1 MQTAMRK
8 LDTLWASLS
17 RDDPDFGRAVQVRTL
32 AALLALFSMML
43 PWVRLDGY
51 TESMTGAE
59 LLAFAFTSPERGAMF
74 RTVPLGAI
82 ALLLVPLAAA
92 ATAVYSFV
100 KNVQGEHPIAA
111 NLALIFLPIVMLFF
125 GQALTASD
133 QPRLVWV
140 SIPRPGII
148 LMIACNAGLL
158 AHSLHVESQGRR

>member
-8 LDTLWASLS
+8 LDNLWASLS
-17 RDDPDFGRAVQVRTL
+17 RDDPNFSRVLQVRTL
-32 AALLALFSMML
+32 TALLALVSMML

-82 ALLLVPLAAA
+82 ALLLVPLTVA

-100 KNVQGEHPIAA
+100 KNIQGEFTVGP
-111 NLALIFLPIVMLFF
+111 NLALIALPIVMLFL
-125 GQALTASD
+125 GQALTATD
-133 QPRLVWV
+133 QPRLAWATL
-140 SIPRPGII
+140 PKPGII
-148 LMIACNAGLL
+148 LMVLCNVGLL
-158 AHSLHVESQGRR
+158 AHSLHVESQSRR